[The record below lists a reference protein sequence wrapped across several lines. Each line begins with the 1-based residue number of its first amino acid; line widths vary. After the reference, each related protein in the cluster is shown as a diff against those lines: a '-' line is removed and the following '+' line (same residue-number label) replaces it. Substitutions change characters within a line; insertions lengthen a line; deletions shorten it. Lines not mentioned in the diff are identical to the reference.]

1 MTDLIESLNAGGTRA
16 ARWLALIGLI
26 GLVGLALI
34 TIADVLM
41 RWLLNSPMDG
51 VADLGRLIVA
61 VVVSTFFPLA
71 LAERRHIS
79 IKFLGSAFG
88 PRGRAWLEFFSALVT
103 MVFFTV
109 LLWELFKFTEELFE
123 SGETTWILGL
133 PVAPW
138 WTAATAFMFICLP
151 IQSAVL
157 VSVFNTALAG
167 GDDTPVEPGGH

>member
-1 MTDLIESLNAGGTRA
+1 MPNVVESLNAGGASA

-79 IKFLGSAFG
+79 IKFLGNAVG
-88 PRGRAWLEFFSALVT
+88 NRGRAWLELFSALVT
-103 MVFFTV
+103 MVFFTI

-123 SGETTWILGL
+123 AGETTWILGL

-138 WTAATAFMFICLP
+138 WTVATAFMFICLP
-151 IQSAVL
+151 IQLAVL
-157 VSVFNTALAG
+157 ISVFLTALGG
-167 GDDTPVEPGGH
+167 GDDSPVEPGAH